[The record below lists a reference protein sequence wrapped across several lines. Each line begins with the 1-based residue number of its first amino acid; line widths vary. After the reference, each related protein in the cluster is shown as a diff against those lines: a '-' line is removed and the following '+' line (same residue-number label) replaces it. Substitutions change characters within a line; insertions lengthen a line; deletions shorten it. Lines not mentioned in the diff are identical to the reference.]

1 MKSFKDIYK
10 GSENKIAGIAAAPGI
25 VIGEVYL
32 FTKEKL
38 EISKADITDV
48 EEAKINF
55 HEALTRSKKE
65 LTKVFAIARDRM
77 GDTRAAIFEAQLM
90 ILDDP
95 ILIGNIIKRIESI
108 AFVNISSWESIKQ
121 AIDDCEVESVWQLHN
136 RTVRAKLKNGE
147 ELAAVEPEL
156 DDIIDLAI
164 AAEPKCGEILMGTE

>member
-1 MKSFKDIYK
+1 MKSFKYIYK

-55 HEALTRSKKE
+55 HEALARSKKE
-65 LTKVFAIARDRM
+65 LTKVFEIARDRM

-95 ILIGNIIKRIESI
+95 VLI
-108 AFVNISSWESIKQ
+108 
-121 AIDDCEVESVWQLHN
+121 
-136 RTVRAKLKNGE
+136 
-147 ELAAVEPEL
+147 
-156 DDIIDLAI
+156 DIILKRSEDEKKQPEYI
-164 AAEPKCGEILMGTE
+164 VDNEISKYQQ